1 MARRRKGRAVT
12 GILVLDKPI
21 GPSSNQVLQ
30 RVRHLF
36 NAAKAGHTGNLDPL
50 ASGVLPICLGEAT
63 KLSQFLLDS
72 NKAYEATVSFGV
84 KTTTGDSEGKV
95 VEEKTAEFLTTDQV
109 NSALTSFIGVLDQTP
124 PMHSALKIDGQ
135 PLYKLARQGKEVE
148 RKARQIEVHSIEM
161 TSFTPG
167 AVATSDIRISCSKG
181 TYIRTLSE
189 DIAGAVGL
197 PGHMSALRRTSTGPF
212 ALCQSVDLE
221 TLVGVAEKEG
231 PGALDQFLID
241 PEIAVGHLERVELT
255 DSAAF
260 YLKQGQPVLVRNA
273 PLSGMVRIAVAG
285 GPFLGIGVI
294 LDDGRVAPKRL
305 FV

>member
-21 GPSSNQVLQ
+21 GPSSNQALQ

-72 NKAYEATVSFGV
+72 DKAYDATVSFGI
-84 KTTTGDSEGKV
+84 KTTTGDSEGEV
-95 VEEKTAEFLTTDQV
+95 LSEKTAELLTTGAVTVALDSFVGEFDQ
-109 NSALTSFIGVLDQTP
+109 IP
-124 PMHSALKIDGQ
+124 PMHSALKVDGQ
-135 PLYKLARQGKEVE
+135 PLYKLARLGKEVE
-148 RKARQIEVHSIEM
+148 RKARRIAVHSIEM
-161 TSFTPG
+161 TSFAPG
-167 AVATSDIRISCSKG
+167 AVATSDIRVSCSKG

-189 DIAGAVGL
+189 DIADAVGL
-197 PGHMSALRRTSTGPF
+197 PGHMS
-212 ALCQSVDLE
+212 QSIDLE
-221 TLVGVAEKEG
+221 TLVDVAEKEG
-231 PGALDQFLID
+231 TDSLDQFLID
-241 PEIAVGHLERVELT
+241 PEIAVGHLERVELS

-273 PLSGMVRIAVAG
+273 PLSGMVRIAEAG